1 MKSETLFSRY
11 RSIIPDFSGFMEYI
25 NRPLVQSFRINTLK
39 AKRDDILILIKDLKT
54 RALPFYTDGFLL
66 CDKAKLGN
74 HITHTLGL
82 IYVQEVASMIPVI
95 VLDPSPGEV
104 VLDLCAAPGSK
115 TTQIAQ
121 SMENTGLLVVNEMS
135 RKRIGG
141 LIFNCKRCGLL
152 NESVISLRGQ
162 RIDKVLPEYF
172 DRILID
178 APCSA
183 EGTIRKSKAVL
194 YHWGL
199 QNIRRM
205 ARIQR
210 GLIVSG
216 FRALRPGGTMVYST
230 CTIAPE
236 ENEAVVAY
244 LLERFP
250 EAEVMPISVP
260 QFKTRQGITRWN
272 GETFDKRLISC
283 SRILPQD
290 NDTAPFFI
298 AKITKRGVQR
308 QRVDYIGK
316 IEFEGAA
323 VEHFDRRF
331 GIEPNRL
338 KGYSI
343 FQNRGLSFISTP
355 QVYSFWEV
363 KAVRKGLEFGKIYGH
378 DIKPDND
385 FIQLFGKKPLRNFYE
400 IKEWQLKKFLKGE
413 TLKIPSQSSLS
424 DGFVIVTYK
433 KLPVAIG
440 RYHGNE
446 IKSAVRRERRIR
458 NSTRASV

>member
-1 MKSETLFSRY
+1 
-11 RSIIPDFSGFMEYI
+11 
-25 NRPLVQSFRINTLK
+25 
-39 AKRDDILILIKDLKT
+39 
-54 RALPFYTDGFLL
+54 
-66 CDKAKLGN
+66 
-74 HITHTLGL
+74 
-82 IYVQEVASMIPVI
+82 MIPVI
-95 VLDPSPGEV
+95 VLAPAPGEV

-121 SMENTGLLVVNEMS
+121 LMENTGLLVANEMS

-141 LIFNCKRCGLL
+141 LIFNSKRCGLL
-152 NESVISLRGQ
+152 NEAVISLRGQ
-162 RIDKVLPEYF
+162 RIDKVFPEYF

-183 EGTIRKSKAVL
+183 EGTIRRSKAVL

-199 QNIRRM
+199 HNIRRM
-205 ARIQR
+205 ARIQK

-244 LLERFP
+244 VLERFP
-250 EAEVMPISVP
+250 EAELMPISIP
-260 QFKTRQGITRWN
+260 HFKIRPGITEWN
-272 GETFDKRLISC
+272 GESFDKRLEYC
-283 SRILPQD
+283 ARILPQD

-298 AKITKRGVQR
+298 AKITKRGMQK
-308 QRVDYIGK
+308 QRVDYMGK
-316 IEFEGAA
+316 IEFEGSA
-323 VEHFDRRF
+323 VELFDRRF
-331 GIEPNRL
+331 GTEPKQF

-363 KAVRKGLEFGKIYGH
+363 KAVRRGLEFGKIYGQ
-378 DIKPDND
+378 DVKPDND
-385 FIQLFGKKPLRNFYE
+385 FIQIFGKKPSRNFCD
-400 IKEWQLKKFLKGE
+400 IKQWQLKKFLKGE
-413 TLKIPSQSSLS
+413 TLKIQSQPGLS
-424 DGFVIVTYK
+424 EGFVIVTYK

-446 IKSAVRRERRIR
+446 LKSAVRRERRIPL
-458 NSTRASV
+458 